1 MPKAKL
7 TKLQFILSLMTVV
20 LLPLTGLFGQSQS
33 ASQAATLSFEAAAI
47 TPLKSR
53 DGAFQFTV
61 LPNRLDVKNLS
72 LGFLIRQA
80 YDIPDFQ
87 LSAPDWVNQNGF
99 DVAAT
104 SGRPVSGAEMRAM
117 LQSLL
122 RERFH
127 LATHWDTRTEAIYR
141 LVTLPGGPRMKKSDT
156 GYALPNSQMTDGN
169 SISFTGPMSMRQLG
183 ERMTRYAGKPVLDAT
198 NLEGYFTIALTFAA
212 EDEDA
217 TKDNAVMA
225 PLLTKAVEEQLG
237 LKLVSSKEPV
247 KILVVDHA
255 DMKPVEN

>member
-1 MPKAKL
+1 
-7 TKLQFILSLMTVV
+7 
-20 LLPLTGLFGQSQS
+20 
-33 ASQAATLSFEAAAI
+33 
-47 TPLKSR
+47 
-53 DGAFQFTV
+53 
-61 LPNRLDVKNLS
+61 
-72 LGFLIRQA
+72 
-80 YDIPDFQ
+80 
-87 LSAPDWVNQNGF
+87 
-99 DVAAT
+99 
-104 SGRPVSGAEMRAM
+104 
-117 LQSLL
+117 
-122 RERFH
+122 
-127 LATHWDTRTEAIYR
+127 
-141 LVTLPGGPRMKKSDT
+141 
-156 GYALPNSQMTDGN
+156 
-169 SISFTGPMSMRQLG
+169 MSMRQLG